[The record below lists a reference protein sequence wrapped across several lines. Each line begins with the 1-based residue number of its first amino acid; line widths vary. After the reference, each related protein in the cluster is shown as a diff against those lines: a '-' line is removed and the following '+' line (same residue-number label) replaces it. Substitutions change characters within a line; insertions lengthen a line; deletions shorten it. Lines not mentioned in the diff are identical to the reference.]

1 MTNAKQK
8 YFQVPVLNAS
18 NLGLIKPNTLVRYRG
33 MVQDMLGNEYYIG
46 AFKVLDVD

>member
-1 MTNAKQK
+1 
-8 YFQVPVLNAS
+8 VLNAS

>member
-1 MTNAKQK
+1 MPKQNQ
-8 YFQVPVLNAS
+8 FQVQVLDSS

-46 AFKVLDVD
+46 AFKILDQGS